1 MKTDPM
7 HYHHQPDLPAP
18 QPVLAAMVAEFQ
30 TPRELIEAARK
41 VRDAGYQKFDA
52 HSPFPVHGIDD
63 AMGIRMSRLPWF
75 TFGAAVFGGLN
86 AVGMQWWMNTVDYPF
101 WISGKPFASIPA
113 WMPIIFELC
122 ILLGCFTTVIVMFLL
137 NGLPRFASP
146 FSRAVSTLRS
156 SSDRFFV
163 SLDARDPKF
172 SLEGS
177 RQLLE
182 SIGAR
187 HVEACYIDPAD
198 AKFPKALVF
207 GAIMLGSVLVVP
219 PVAIAKHRWEEKRIP
234 KVHWIQDM
242 DFQTKFKTQKANKF
256 FADGRSMRQ
265 EVVGTIARGDLED
278 DDKLFKGLEHDD
290 GTLERLLNAPPA
302 APAAPQP
309 APAGGAPAAQEPD
322 PLDALPWVKTV
333 PIPVT
338 LETLKRGE
346 ERYNI
351 YCSVCHGIAGDGDGL
366 VTLRAMELQQGT
378 WIKPVSYHTE
388 NVRNQPIGRL
398 FNTVTHGVRKM
409 SAMGDVVTVQDRW
422 AILLYLRALQ
432 KTRTGDPADVPADV
446 LPELK
451 DVKFE

>member
-1 MKTDPM
+1 MSHNHDKSNE
-7 HYHHQPDLPAP
+7 PAP
-18 QPVLAAMVAEFQ
+18 QPVLAAMVAEFH
-30 TPRELIEAARK
+30 TPQDLIKAARQ
-41 VRDAGYQKFDA
+41 VREAGYQKFDA
-52 HSPFPVHGIDD
+52 HSPFPVHGIDE
-63 AMGIRMSRLPWF
+63 AMGIRMTRLPWF
-75 TFGAAVFGGLN
+75 TFIAACIGGIS
-86 AVGMQWWMNTVDYPF
+86 AVGMQWWMNAIDYPF
-101 WISGKPFASIPA
+101 LISGKPLASIPA
-113 WMPIIFELC
+113 WMPIVFELC
-122 ILLGCFTTVIVMFLL
+122 ILLGAFTTVIAMFAL

-146 FSRAVSTLRS
+146 FSRAMSTLRGS
-156 SSDRFFV
+156 TDRFFV

-182 SIGAR
+182 SIGAQ

-219 PVAIAKHRWEEKRIP
+219 PVAIAKHRWVEKRIP

-265 EVVGTIARGDLED
+265 EVVGTIARGELED
-278 DDKLFKGLEHDD
+278 DDRLFKGLEFDD
-290 GTLERLLNAPPA
+290 GTLEKLLNAPLAP
-302 APAAPQP
+302 PAAPQP
-309 APAGGAPAAQEPD
+309 AAADGAPPAQAPD
-322 PLDALPWVKTV
+322 PLDALPWVKTA

-351 YCSVCHGIAGDGDGL
+351 YCSTCHGLAGDGDGL
-366 VTLRAMELQQGT
+366 VTLRAMELMQGT

-388 NVRNQPIGRL
+388 NVRNQPIGKL
-398 FNTVTHGVRKM
+398 FNSVTHGVRKM

-422 AILLYLRALQ
+422 AILLYMRALQ
-432 KTRTGDPADVPADV
+432 KTRTGGPADVPADV

>member
-1 MKTDPM
+1 MSHNHEKSNE
-7 HYHHQPDLPAP
+7 PAP
-18 QPVLAAMVAEFQ
+18 QPVLAAMVAEFH
-30 TPRELIEAARK
+30 TPQDLIKAARQ
-41 VRDAGYQKFDA
+41 VREAGYQKFDA
-52 HSPFPVHGIDD
+52 HSPFPVHGIDE
-63 AMGIRMSRLPWF
+63 AMGIRMTRLPWF
-75 TFGAAVFGGLN
+75 TFIAACIGGIS
-86 AVGMQWWMNTVDYPF
+86 AVGMQWWMNAIDYPF
-101 WISGKPFASIPA
+101 LISGKPLASIPA
-113 WMPIIFELC
+113 WMPIVFELC
-122 ILLGCFTTVIVMFLL
+122 ILLGAFTTVIAMFAL

-146 FSRAVSTLRS
+146 FSRAMSTLRGS
-156 SSDRFFV
+156 TDRFFV

-182 SIGAR
+182 SIGAQ

-219 PVAIAKHRWEEKRIP
+219 PVAIAKHRWVEKRIP

-265 EVVGTIARGDLED
+265 EVVGAIARGGLED
-278 DDKLFKGLEHDD
+278 DDRLFKGLEFDD
-290 GTLERLLNAPPA
+290 GSLEKLLNAPPA
-302 APAAPQP
+302 PPAAPQP
-309 APAGGAPAAQEPD
+309 AAADGAPPAQAPD
-322 PLDALPWVKTV
+322 PLDALPWVKTA

-351 YCSVCHGIAGDGDGL
+351 YCSVCHGLAGDGDGL

-388 NVRNQPIGRL
+388 NVRNQPIGKL
-398 FNTVTHGVRKM
+398 FNSVTHGVRKM
-409 SAMGDVVTVQDRW
+409 SPMGDVVTVQDRW
-422 AILLYLRALQ
+422 AILLYMRALQ
-432 KTRTGDPADVPADV
+432 KTRTGDSADVPADV